1 MGGLTSTELK
11 RTPLPQLRSAI
22 DKAIDDALTQERIV
36 GTVVLVSI
44 DGSLTYQRAA
54 GFADREAG
62 RRMQLESIF
71 LLSSVTK
78 PIVTAAALALIDKG
92 VMHLD
97 DAVSTW
103 LPDFS
108 PRLSDG
114 SLPRVTLRHLL
125 THSAGLSYAFMERG
139 DGPYQRLAISTGLDN
154 TNDDL
159 SDLIRKLNAVPLAY
173 RPGEGWG
180 YSMSLDV
187 LGAVIE
193 RATERTLSD
202 AVATLV
208 TSPLQMEDTAFS
220 VVDRSRL
227 VTHYGNATPRP
238 RRLADDD
245 AIPFFG
251 NPVRFS
257 PVRIFNT
264 QAFPSSG
271 AGMAGTAGDIL
282 RLLECLRTGGTPIL
296 KRETARSMFEMQAK
310 TAGTAAGPGWEFGF
324 GGAILASPEDAGSPQ
339 SPGTLQ
345 WDGAYGH
352 KWFIDPDRRLSIVA
366 LTNTAFEGM
375 IGRFT
380 TDLRDALYRS
390 L

>member
-22 DKAIDDALTQERIV
+22 DKAIDDALMQERIV

-108 PRLSDG
+108 PRLPDG

-139 DGPYQRLAISTGLDN
+139 DGPYRRLAISTGLDN

-159 SDLIRKLNAVPLAY
+159 SDLIRKLNAAPLAY

-227 VTHYGNATPRP
+227 VTHYGDGTPRP

-245 AIPFFG
+245 TIPFFG

-257 PVRIFNT
+257 PCEFSTPKLFRQAAPAWPARPATSCAFSNVSERVVR
-264 QAFPSSG
+264 PS
-271 AGMAGTAGDIL
+271 
-282 RLLECLRTGGTPIL
+282 
-296 KRETARSMFEMQAK
+296 
-310 TAGTAAGPGWEFGF
+310 
-324 GGAILASPEDAGSPQ
+324 
-339 SPGTLQ
+339 
-345 WDGAYGH
+345 
-352 KWFIDPDRRLSIVA
+352 
-366 LTNTAFEGM
+366 
-375 IGRFT
+375 
-380 TDLRDALYRS
+380 
-390 L
+390 